1 MGIKLLNTFLR
12 SKFPKTI
19 NRVKW
24 EKLIYKRIVIDTNNY
39 MYKFLSE
46 DNLLESFIR
55 MCDLFMFYKI
65 VPLFIFDGKA
75 PEDKKEEIKERKLE
89 RKKCKKIFKSIENN
103 LTELEKI
110 EMKRKIVKV
119 TQAETK
125 IVKNI
130 LDNYGMKYI
139 VSPYE
144 SDELCCK
151 LVNTNKVFACMS
163 EDMDMFLYGCRR
175 VIRMYNNETN
185 YIFMYN
191 MRNILNHMNI
201 SIKSFKY
208 LSFLGNIKN
217 MPKDKN
223 IFYYHKIIEKYG
235 ENNFITYLINNNI
248 ITNEQME
255 IIDKKMKTYDLNN
268 SDVLSKCNYILIT
281 RSKINLNEINKLKQ
295 MRRKCLSFYPT

>member
-1 MGIKLLNTFLR
+1 MGVKLLNTFWKTKY
-12 SKFPKTI
+12 SKA
-19 NRVKW
+19 
-24 EKLIYKRIVIDTNNY
+24 LIKMHWSKMRNKKIVVDTNNY

-75 PEDKKEEIKERKLE
+75 PEDKKEEIKERRME
-89 RKKCKKIFKSIENN
+89 RKKCKEIFKLIENN

-119 TQAETK
+119 TQTETK
-125 IVKNI
+125 LVKNI

-139 VSPYE
+139 VSPCE

-163 EDMDMFLYGCRR
+163 EDMDMFLYGCQR

-185 YIFMYN
+185 YMCMYN

-201 SIKSFKY
+201 SIESFKY

-217 MPKDKN
+217 MPKNKN
-223 IFYYHKIIEKYG
+223 IFYYHKMIEQYG
-235 ENNFITYLINNNI
+235 ENNFITYLLNNNI
-248 ITNEQME
+248 ITSEQ
-255 IIDKKMKTYDLNN
+255 IDKINKKMNNYDLHN
-268 SDVLSKCNYILIT
+268 SDVLSKCNYILIV
-281 RSKINLNEINKLKQ
+281 RSKINLNEINKLKR
-295 MRRKCLSFYPT
+295 MRRKSLRFYPT